1 MALNRKRLQQ
11 VLAKVTRTQRFG
23 NYRNELTSLD
33 NPDVIKKYVDDVI
46 EARGGE
52 VAARKRAEI
61 IAHAFLELNQE
72 QQHSFFDLLRND
84 YGVDQ
89 NAVRNMIQNFEVT
102 SDQEQAE
109 LRAALEP
116 RREQLFRR
124 FVGVDAGLA
133 FLVTLRAD
141 LLEHKDPQFASLDSE
156 LKSLLNQCF
165 DVGLLT
171 LHQIT
176 WSSPAALLEKLIEY
190 EAVHAIQSWDDLRKR
205 LGEDRRLYAFQH
217 PALPND
223 LLIFVE
229 VALIKGL
236 AHSIDDLL
244 DPATEILD
252 PKDSDT
258 AIFYSISNCQPGLSG
273 VRLGDFLI
281 KRVVSLLSAEIPSL
295 KNFATLSPI
304 PGFAEWLKSAIE
316 HNDLPIFTREQQTA
330 LDAVQAALQN
340 PEWHHSQEMSQ
351 QLEPVLSQLCAY
363 YLTSVKRGK
372 RISDPVANF
381 HLSNG
386 ARIEQVRFLAN
397 TRAEDIQQSLGMM
410 VNYRYVLD
418 YIEENH
424 DAYVHEGHVEISK
437 TLLELQ

>member
-281 KRVVSLLSAEIPSL
+281 KRVVSLL
-295 KNFATLSPI
+295 
-304 PGFAEWLKSAIE
+304 
-316 HNDLPIFTREQQTA
+316 
-330 LDAVQAALQN
+330 
-340 PEWHHSQEMSQ
+340 
-351 QLEPVLSQLCAY
+351 
-363 YLTSVKRGK
+363 
-372 RISDPVANF
+372 
-381 HLSNG
+381 
-386 ARIEQVRFLAN
+386 
-397 TRAEDIQQSLGMM
+397 
-410 VNYRYVLD
+410 
-418 YIEENH
+418 
-424 DAYVHEGHVEISK
+424 
-437 TLLELQ
+437 